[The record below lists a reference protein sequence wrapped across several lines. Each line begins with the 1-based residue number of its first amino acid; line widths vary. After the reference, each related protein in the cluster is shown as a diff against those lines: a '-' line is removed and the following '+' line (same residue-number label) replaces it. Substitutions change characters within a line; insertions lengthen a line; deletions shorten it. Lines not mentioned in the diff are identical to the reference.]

1 MQREQPSVA
10 AVIVNYGAAALLT
23 EHLDK
28 LVQALSGYRDGHIY
42 IVDNASPNAEYDAL
56 KAFVAD
62 KGLAD
67 RVSVIDAGANLG
79 FAGGNN
85 IAFAKARARGA
96 DFVFFINP
104 DAYPREGT
112 IDRLMTAL
120 TDDPGAAIAGARL
133 ENENGSPRYCQFDFP
148 RLFGE
153 FAKEAGIGF
162 LSRQSAAR
170 KGASGE
176 TPFEVDWVSGA
187 AFMLRAAAI
196 SDGPL
201 MDDRYFLYFEETDMM
216 LKLKRQGWKVLHAPA
231 ARVVHIGG
239 YSTGVEHNTARPK
252 RLPVY
257 WFASWRHY
265 FCKNYG
271 RPYAA
276 AAAMAKTAG
285 VAAYAVHRFIRRKTN
300 EKPDCYLEDVA
311 GKCLVATLKGE

>member
-1 MQREQPSVA
+1 MQREHPSVA
-10 AVIVNYGAAALLT
+10 AVIVNYGAAALLVDY
-23 EHLDK
+23 LDK
-28 LVQALSGYRDGHIY
+28 LLRELSEHPDGHVY
-42 IVDNASPNAEYDAL
+42 IVDNASPNDDLSILE
-56 KAFVAD
+56 KFVAD
-62 KGLAD
+62 RNLAD

-85 IAFAKARARGA
+85 IAFAKARACGA
-96 DFVFFINP
+96 DYVFFINP
-104 DAYPREGT
+104 DAYPRVGT
-112 IDRLMTAL
+112 VDRLVSTLA
-120 TDDPGAAIAGARL
+120 DDPGAAIAGARL
-133 ENENGSPRYCQFDFP
+133 ENEDGSPRYCQFDFP
-148 RLFGE
+148 RPLGE

-162 LSRQSAAR
+162 LSRKSAAR

-176 TPFEVDWVSGA
+176 MPFEVDWVSGA
-187 AFMLRAAAI
+187 AFMLRTAAI

-216 LKLKRQGWKVLHAPA
+216 LNLKRQGWKVLHAPA

-239 YSTGVEHNTARPK
+239 YSTGVEHNAAKPK

-311 GKCLVATLKGE
+311 GKCLLATLKGE